1 MKSNSQKLAS
11 FIINYDNKETLF
23 HIYGEYDIESRE
35 SDFYIN
41 GENFNAIT
49 PYPEF
54 YNLKSTQEVN
64 GKEIPFTP
72 EGSNWAGR
80 HFDESDM
87 INEFICDVMLNG
99 STFKSVYIC
108 PKIQQII
115 DYFTD
120 HRRIALT
127 YKDRKIP
134 QAILWYDMH
143 IPYSLLLVTDKY
155 LYYCYEDIFY
165 MFGVEDHV
173 LIADG
178 YFAEEGFWQSVQH
191 VESGEEKLI
200 WGKLPE

>member
-1 MKSNSQKLAS
+1 MKSKSERLAS
-11 FIINYDNKETLF
+11 FYVKYNNKETLF
-23 HIYGEYDIESRE
+23 HVYGEYDIESRE

-41 GENFNAIT
+41 GKSFNDIT
-49 PYPEF
+49 PYLEF
-54 YNLKSTQEVN
+54 YNLKSTQEVDE
-64 GKEIPFTP
+64 KETPFIP

-87 INEFICDVMLNG
+87 INEFICDVILDG
-99 STFKSVYIC
+99 TTFRSVYIC
-108 PKIQQII
+108 PKIQQVINYYVKP
-115 DYFTD
+115 D
-120 HRRIALT
+120 RIALS
-127 YKDRKIP
+127 YKERKIP
-134 QAILWYDMH
+134 QTILWNDMYVA
-143 IPYSLLLVTDKY
+143 YSLLLVTDKY

-191 VESGEEKLI
+191 VKSGKEKLI